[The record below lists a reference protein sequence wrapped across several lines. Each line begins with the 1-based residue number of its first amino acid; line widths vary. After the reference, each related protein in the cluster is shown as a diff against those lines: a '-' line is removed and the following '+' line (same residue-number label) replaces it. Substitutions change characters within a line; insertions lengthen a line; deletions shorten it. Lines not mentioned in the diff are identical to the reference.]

1 MRGTF
6 GLGRILKQS
15 LSAKGNKKVKNTKN
29 NLDNFNSPEIQIL
42 QKEKDKLLEEENIFL
57 EKIDAVNVDTIKLKN
72 QINELQIKRKKLK
85 TSTLV
90 SELKDF
96 KNRLNNE
103 TNKEKDE
110 KNVKKINSI
119 KNKIEEINK
128 KLFLNSKRKKNVADN
143 IFDTNESIKINE
155 EKIEIFNAEIKSIKI
170 KIAAVEKKIT
180 DEIEIQDTKNSKIRR
195 RKVFYSLLFPI
206 FLFVNLQNNTENS
219 SNQSTNLDEV
229 SNQEM
234 EKVIELNPD
243 IMPTRIALANR
254 YFEAFDY
261 SSALP
266 HFMYVAEN
274 SNDIDLKSLSL
285 SQIGWMVYEA
295 GDINTSLNYINEALR
310 ISPKSLLAETY
321 KGIILIQQT
330 DTRDE
335 GILILNSL
343 RNNPSL
349 SEEDLSIIE
358 EILEIYES

>member
-1 MRGTF
+1 
-6 GLGRILKQS
+6 
-15 LSAKGNKKVKNTKN
+15 
-29 NLDNFNSPEIQIL
+29 
-42 QKEKDKLLEEENIFL
+42 
-57 EKIDAVNVDTIKLKN
+57 
-72 QINELQIKRKKLK
+72 
-85 TSTLV
+85 
-90 SELKDF
+90 
-96 KNRLNNE
+96 
-103 TNKEKDE
+103 
-110 KNVKKINSI
+110 
-119 KNKIEEINK
+119 
-128 KLFLNSKRKKNVADN
+128 
-143 IFDTNESIKINE
+143 
-155 EKIEIFNAEIKSIKI
+155 
-170 KIAAVEKKIT
+170 
-180 DEIEIQDTKNSKIRR
+180 
-195 RKVFYSLLFPI
+195 
-206 FLFVNLQNNTENS
+206 
-219 SNQSTNLDEV
+219 
-229 SNQEM
+229 M

-243 IMPTRIALANR
+243 IMPMRIALANR

-285 SQIGWMVYEA
+285 SQIGWMVYES

-321 KGIILIQQT
+321 KGIILIQQI

>member
-1 MRGTF
+1 M
-6 GLGRILKQS
+6 
-15 LSAKGNKKVKNTKN
+15 
-29 NLDNFNSPEIQIL
+29 
-42 QKEKDKLLEEENIFL
+42 
-57 EKIDAVNVDTIKLKN
+57 LKN
-72 QINELQIKRKKLK
+72 KW
-85 TSTLV
+85 
-90 SELKDF
+90 
-96 KNRLNNE
+96 
-103 TNKEKDE
+103 
-110 KNVKKINSI
+110 
-119 KNKIEEINK
+119 
-128 KLFLNSKRKKNVADN
+128 
-143 IFDTNESIKINE
+143 
-155 EKIEIFNAEIKSIKI
+155 
-170 KIAAVEKKIT
+170 
-180 DEIEIQDTKNSKIRR
+180 
-195 RKVFYSLLFPI
+195 FYSSIFIILFPI

-243 IMPTRIALANR
+243 IMPMRIALANR

-285 SQIGWMVYEA
+285 SQIGWMVYES
-295 GDINTSLNYINEALR
+295 GDINTSLSYINEALR

-321 KGIILIQQT
+321 KGIILIQQI

-335 GILILNSL
+335 GIIILNSL

>member
-1 MRGTF
+1 MLS
-6 GLGRILKQS
+6 GLLGVGGGVIF
-15 LSAKGNKKVKNTKN
+15 V
-29 NLDNFNSPEIQIL
+29 P
-42 QKEKDKLLEEENIFL
+42 LLTYL
-57 EKIDAVNVDTIKLKN
+57 TKIDFKTNTGISSLAVVFVASASSLTYIFNDFNKGSNLILA
-72 QINELQIKRKKLK
+72 
-85 TSTLV
+85 TLV
-90 SELKDF
+90 
-96 KNRLNNE
+96 
-103 TNKEKDE
+103 
-110 KNVKKINSI
+110 I
-119 KNKIEEINK
+119 
-128 KLFLNSKRKKNVADN
+128 
-143 IFDTNESIKINE
+143 
-155 EKIEIFNAEIKSIKI
+155 
-170 KIAAVEKKIT
+170 
-180 DEIEIQDTKNSKIRR
+180 
-195 RKVFYSLLFPI
+195 I

-243 IMPTRIALANR
+243 IMPMRIALANR
-254 YFEAFDY
+254 YFEAYDY

-285 SQIGWMVYEA
+285 SQIGWMVYES

>member
-1 MRGTF
+1 M
-6 GLGRILKQS
+6 
-15 LSAKGNKKVKNTKN
+15 
-29 NLDNFNSPEIQIL
+29 
-42 QKEKDKLLEEENIFL
+42 
-57 EKIDAVNVDTIKLKN
+57 LKN
-72 QINELQIKRKKLK
+72 KW
-85 TSTLV
+85 
-90 SELKDF
+90 
-96 KNRLNNE
+96 
-103 TNKEKDE
+103 
-110 KNVKKINSI
+110 
-119 KNKIEEINK
+119 
-128 KLFLNSKRKKNVADN
+128 
-143 IFDTNESIKINE
+143 
-155 EKIEIFNAEIKSIKI
+155 
-170 KIAAVEKKIT
+170 
-180 DEIEIQDTKNSKIRR
+180 
-195 RKVFYSLLFPI
+195 FYSSIFIILFPI

-243 IMPTRIALANR
+243 IMPMRIALANR

-285 SQIGWMVYEA
+285 SQIGWMVYES

-321 KGIILIQQT
+321 KGIILIQQI

-358 EILEIYES
+358 EILKFMKVRFVLLLFLIISCSVDTEDSKIEIDQSIFNNLITLETNESLTIDTSNYVIINYWASWCLECIEEHQYLIELSKTRGLTDKVILVSFQDSIENSIDFLNEYGRGDIIYAIDTESKLAIYSGVFGVPETHIILNNKIVKKYIGPLSLSDLEEIINSYSNE